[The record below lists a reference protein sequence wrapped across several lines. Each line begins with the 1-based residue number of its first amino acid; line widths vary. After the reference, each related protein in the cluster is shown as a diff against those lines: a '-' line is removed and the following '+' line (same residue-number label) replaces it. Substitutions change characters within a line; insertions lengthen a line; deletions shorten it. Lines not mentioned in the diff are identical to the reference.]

1 MGIPLLVGTCKKK
14 RYTKVNPDSGVL
26 NTTKYLDYLDYLDY
40 LEYLDYLDY
49 LNWKEVF
56 FKLKKL

>member
-26 NTTKYLDYLDYLDY
+26 NTTKYLDYLNYLN
-40 LEYLDYLDY
+40 Y